1 MNSHFKFPRR
11 VRIHGGE
18 CGAVARALHHEVKG
32 FSLYQADS
40 GKALGSTIERKS
52 MSTKT
57 SLLKRISQT
66 AVVALVTGLLSFVT
80 VPASNAQQDPS
91 ISGTCVAR
99 AGVGGIL
106 NITATGSV
114 GRTTGLSLGTQ
125 IVAKEIARTAV
136 SGAAAGTTA
145 LQTGLINSGYT
156 ETGTSGLVLPISGE
170 SLTAGLATVT
180 YSVWTN
186 SSNNSDDASAPGAL
200 SASTTVTCTVAGAP
214 ATFSLSSTTGSVGAG
229 ETATFTITPKDAA
242 GNNTLFSTQYKGG
255 NTVNSME
262 TFTVTANSAQTD
274 NFVYMS
280 PGKQN
285 VRATWDAA
293 ARAGASYISA
303 GHAIRRAATAVSVA
317 NVLNSNENQP
327 LALKLQGALTA
338 SGNSNRLSL
347 DARFADTATTGAPT
361 AATPGADLVDFS
373 GDTLT
378 ATGAFT
384 MNVAVSGAGTTTFT
398 IAGGA
403 GTSGMTSA
411 TYTLT
416 TQSFGYAGRIS
427 FSSQAAAS
435 TAYKGVGIFN
445 STAVEHTLP
454 AGDLTAPSIGTALTA
469 SKTYYLS
476 TVTGK
481 TVNLKLHTGSSTG
494 TVPVT
499 VAAVTGYSLPTGI
512 TAATTNYTSVARTD
526 GTETSTTVTLTA
538 TAPVIGDAYK
548 VTYNSSANNPVTLTF
563 IYEAPVVGA
572 NSVGARGTAT
582 LSPVAGTTYKNVV
595 SGTNNIEATVT
606 DQFADVVSGA
616 TVRAVVTGRNPQ
628 TLTYT
633 TDVNGVAKISW
644 TDAGAVLTGSGLTG
658 TTDGVS
664 VTAQTSSSASTTTAA
679 SYTITYSATL
689 TATTM
694 TLTNNAAS
702 TGAAVD
708 ANITFTATVLD
719 ASGVALAGYP
729 VVFTGNNNTFFSSL
743 SNTITAY
750 TGTNGVATAVFQGKT
765 IGTGTVTAT
774 SGGKSATSSYTI
786 LAGGARTI
794 AVDAATVAMA
804 PGESKRVTA
813 TVKDSYGNVVEDQAV
828 TVTYVGTAGRV
839 ASVNG
844 VTSATGDTDADGKV
858 VIELLSEVAGTGTL
872 TVSFTGGSTST
883 LTNDDGSARPTR
895 VASVTSAITISGTNA
910 GIAATNA
917 ATAAAEAAGDAA
929 AEAIDAANAATDAA
943 NLAAEA
949 ADAATVAAE
958 EARDAADAATA
969 AVEELATQVATLM
982 AALKA
987 QITTLAN
994 TVAKIAKK
1002 VKA

>member
-1 MNSHFKFPRR
+1 
-11 VRIHGGE
+11 
-18 CGAVARALHHEVKG
+18 
-32 FSLYQADS
+32 
-40 GKALGSTIERKS
+40 

-66 AVVALVTGLLSFVT
+66 AVVALVTGLMSFVT

-114 GRTTGLSLGTQ
+114 GRTTG
-125 IVAKEIARTAV
+125 VNAVAVRVRAKEISRTAV
-136 SGAAAGTTA
+136 SGASEGVTT
-145 LQTGLINSGYT
+145 LQTGLIISGYT
-156 ETGTSGLVLPISGE
+156 ETGTSGVVLPILGE
-170 SLTAGLATVT
+170 SITVGLASIT
-180 YSVWTN
+180 YSVWTDN
-186 SSNNSDDASAPGAL
+186 AQNTDDTSSPGAL
-200 SASTTVTCTVAGAP
+200 SASTTITCTVAGAP
-214 ATFSLSSTTGSVGAG
+214 ATFSLSSTTGSIGAG

-242 GNNTLFSTQYKGG
+242 GVTTLLVDSVTAA
-255 NTVNSME
+255 NPVRE
-262 TFTVTANSAQTD
+262 TFTVTANSSSD
-274 NFVYMS
+274 NVVWMAAGKHASMS
-280 PGKQN
+280 TYDLTK
-285 VRATWDAA
+285 AI
-293 ARAGASYISA
+293 GASYRPRVNPSSLLVQ
-303 GHAIRRAATAVSVA
+303 TAWHTVA
-317 NVLNSNENQP
+317 D
-327 LALKLQGALTA
+327 QGASATVAQSDTQTVRILNAIDSATKTNRVSALGAKVQGTLA
-338 SGNSNRLSL
+338 STGTSNRLSF
-347 DARFADTATTGAPT
+347 DARFADTATSG
-361 AATPGADLVDFS
+361 ATPNFADDSPTVGLNNF
-373 GDTLT
+373 GGETLT

-435 TAYKGVGIFN
+435 TAYNGVGIFN

-729 VVFTGNNNTFFSSL
+729 VVFTGNDNTFFSSL